1 MSGLQVVLAVL
12 VVASIAAHVVQ
23 RFAPHPSVIRRTAID
38 LVGLVA
44 LAILVLSATVI
55 RIPPGYVG
63 IKVNNLGAHR
73 GVQDIALRTGLVF
86 YTPVA
91 STVFEYPTFVQTA
104 VWTRSAHEGRPV
116 NEEISFNSGEGL
128 VFTADV
134 SLAYR
139 LEEARVPHFY
149 VQFRSD
155 DLSAFTH
162 GYLRNVARDAFN
174 ELAARY
180 TAEEVYGTKREQLL
194 GQVKERI
201 NSEVSGFGAHR
212 AAGVHRS
219 AARATA
225 DRRCHQRQDQSDPGR
240 APRRERAA
248 PGPRAGGQGRGRGGG
263 QGPRE
268 PAAGVVAERRA
279 AAVAAAGDH
288 RERDRQV
295 GRAPTDGGGAVQRSL
310 AVAPRRGSDA
320 AGEVARPTAC

>member
-63 IKVNNLGAHR
+63 IKVNNLGTHR

-104 VWTRSAHEGRPV
+104 VWTRSLHEGRPI

-201 NSEVSGFGAHR
+201 NSEVSGFGVRIEQLGFIGAPR
-212 AAGVHRS
+212 APQPIVDAINAKIKAIQDALRVENELRQ
-219 AARATA
+219 ARAQA
-225 DRRCHQRQDQSDPGR
+225 AKDVAEAEGKARANQLLASSLSGVLLQWRQLEIT
-240 APRRERAA
+240 ERAIGKWDGRR
-248 PGPRAGGQGRGRGGG
+248 PMVEGQSSGLLLSLPVAGAM
-263 QGPRE
+263 P
-268 PAAGVVAERRA
+268 PAK
-279 AAVAAAGDH
+279 
-288 RERDRQV
+288 
-295 GRAPTDGGGAVQRSL
+295 
-310 AVAPRRGSDA
+310 
-320 AGEVARPTAC
+320 

>member
-1 MSGLQVVLAVL
+1 MTSVQVVMAAL
-12 VVASIAAHVVQ
+12 VVAAIAAHVVQ

-38 LVGLVA
+38 VIGVVA
-44 LAILVLSATVI
+44 FGVLVLSATVI
-55 RIPPGYVG
+55 RIAPGYVG
-63 IKVNNLGAHR
+63 IKVNNLGPHR

-86 YTPVA
+86 YAPVA

-104 VWTRSAHEGRPV
+104 VWTRSAHEGRPI

-139 LEEARVPHFY
+139 LEESRVPHFY

-155 DLSAFTH
+155 DLAAFTH

-201 NSEVSGFGAHR
+201 NNEVSRF
-212 AAGVHRS
+212 GVHIEQLGFIGAPR
-219 AARATA
+219 APQPIVDAINAKIKAIQDALRVENELRQARAQA
-225 DRRCHQRQDQSDPGR
+225 AKDVAEAEGKARANQLLASSLSPVLLQWRQLEFT
-240 APRRERAA
+240 ERAIGKWDGHR
-248 PGPRAGGQGRGRGGG
+248 PMVEGQSSGLLLSLPAGATM
-263 QGPRE
+263 P
-268 PAAGVVAERRA
+268 PAR
-279 AAVAAAGDH
+279 
-288 RERDRQV
+288 
-295 GRAPTDGGGAVQRSL
+295 
-310 AVAPRRGSDA
+310 
-320 AGEVARPTAC
+320 